1 LKAALVKYRHRQF
14 GKALFIAL
22 SIGAVLCL
30 IIPGILSK
38 GVPIRLVLAAILAV
52 CAFFFS
58 SLTIEVTDQ
67 HLRWRFG
74 PGLIR
79 KQVLLADIDHAEVT
93 QTKVKEGWGIHL
105 TSRGWLYNVS
115 GFQAVAIRL
124 KTGKQ
129 ILLGSDEPE
138 RLVMALGEAIDRF

>member
-1 LKAALVKYRHRQF
+1 MVRYEHCQF
-14 GKALFIAL
+14 AKTLLITLFI
-22 SIGAVLCL
+22 GVVLCL
-30 IIPGILSK
+30 AVAGILPE
-38 GVPIRLVLAAILAV
+38 GADITLGLAAILAV
-52 CAFFFS
+52 CALLFS
-58 SLTIEVTDQ
+58 SLTVEVTDQ

-93 QTKVKEGWGIHL
+93 RTKVIEGWGIHL

-129 ILLGSDEPE
+129 FLLGSDEPE
-138 RLVMALGEAIDRF
+138 KLVMALREGIN

>member
-1 LKAALVKYRHRQF
+1 VRRS
-14 GKALFIAL
+14 GER
-22 SIGAVLCL
+22 V
-30 IIPGILSK
+30 
-38 GVPIRLVLAAILAV
+38 
-52 CAFFFS
+52 
-58 SLTIEVTDQ
+58 EVTDE
-67 HLRWRFG
+67 HLRWRLG

-93 QTKVKEGWGIHL
+93 RTKVIEGWGIHL

-129 ILLGSDEPE
+129 FLLGSDEPE
-138 RLVMALGEAIDRF
+138 KLVMALREGINVK